1 MEQVQLLDQIVSV
14 VAEVSPEE
22 NLMAVKSKIA
32 GVLAM
37 YDIRPGKIISGHPDV
52 AEKVNIFL
60 AAKKIEG
67 LSPNTLDG
75 YEIQLRTFA
84 KYVQKPV
91 TNITTGD
98 LRLFLGKF
106 DHLKMSSLSTKLSVL
121 KSFFG
126 WLADEGVINHS
137 PASKIKPPKKEKSL
151 PKALT
156 IEELEMVRES
166 CQKLRERALIEVFY
180 ATGCR
185 VSEIQKLDRNDI
197 DWQQCSVKVNG
208 KGSKEREVYFSFK
221 AMYHLKKYLKSRDD
235 IVPALFITEKRP
247 YRRMSVRAIQRV
259 FDKISERAGV
269 SKKLHPHIMRH
280 TMATLTLNNGAD
292 LVAVQSFLGHS
303 NPATTQIYAR
313 LSSTR
318 RKEQYQKYLVQ

>member
-1 MEQVQLLDQIVSV
+1 MEQILDQIVSV
-14 VAEVSPEE
+14 VAEVSTEI
-22 NLMAVKSKIA
+22 NLMMIKSKIA
-32 GVLAM
+32 GILAM

-52 AEKVNIFL
+52 AEKANIFL
-60 AAKKIEG
+60 SAKKIEG
-67 LSPNTLDG
+67 LSRNTLDG

-91 TNITTGD
+91 ADITTAD
-98 LRLFLGKF
+98 IRLFLGKF
-106 DHLKMSSLSTKLSVL
+106 EHLKLSSLGTKLSVL

-126 WLADEGVINHS
+126 WLADERIIGHS
-137 PASKIKPPKKEKSL
+137 PAAKIKPPKKEKSL
-151 PKALT
+151 PKALS

-166 CQKLRERALIEVFY
+166 CKKLRERALIEVFY

-197 DWQQCSVKVNG
+197 NWQQCSVKVNG

-235 IVPALFITEKRP
+235 IVPALFITEKKP

-269 SKKLHPHIMRH
+269 KLHPHIMRH

-313 LSSTR
+313 LSSAR